1 MTTTTVLCRLF
12 NEMGLG
18 GESVI
23 QAREAG
29 LRSSSETS
37 VFDFRESDSD
47 GETGPERQS
56 LTAMRRDR
64 DRRIQEKH
72 QALDP
77 TTDLVKVGL
86 LQTLVLLN
94 HWFFFFMNSKK

>member
-1 MTTTTVLCRLF
+1 MVLFRLF
-12 NEMGLG
+12 NEMGPG
-18 GESVI
+18 AESVI

-47 GETGPERQS
+47 GEAGPERQS
-56 LTAMRRDR
+56 LTAMRKDR

-72 QALDP
+72 QHQALDP
-77 TTDLVKVGL
+77 TTDLVQVSSTIDYSVFIISCIKIY
-86 LQTLVLLN
+86 
-94 HWFFFFMNSKK
+94 FFL